1 MRFAE
6 IAEIGSDQMN
16 TILTAHYGH
25 YSCCRYDL
33 RVKLNNAKILCLSA
47 YPHTEVSQCQSHLKV
62 IIALQSQISQSTSVT
77 NS

>member
-47 YPHTEVSQCQSHLKV
+47 YPHTL
-62 IIALQSQISQSTSVT
+62 
-77 NS
+77 